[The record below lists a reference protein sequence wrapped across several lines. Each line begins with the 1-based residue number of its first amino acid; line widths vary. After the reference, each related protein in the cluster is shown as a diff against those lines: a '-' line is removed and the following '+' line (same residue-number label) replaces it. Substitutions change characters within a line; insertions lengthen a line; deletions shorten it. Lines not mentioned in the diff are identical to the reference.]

1 MGHRRSRHLARRMR
15 LPVACLLVFVGIF
28 GFAHAVRAARAQ
40 RIYLGVKYGYF
51 QKGTPE
57 LRASRIAKPPVTD
70 AREAIVLFQR
80 ARGFY
85 SSNYYFPVYV
95 AQLCLA
101 EASAATDR
109 KTFRDSLDAALYFS
123 REAVSLNPYN
133 DEARHARVEALERD
147 GQIAEALAFWEEVVE
162 REYWTLEHH
171 DTYARLLLRE
181 GSDESLQKAVRE
193 RGLVRDA
200 DLRRRLEKLARFLKS

>member
-1 MGHRRSRHLARRMR
+1 MGHRRSNHLARRLR

-28 GFAHAVRAARAQ
+28 GFSHAVRAARAQ
-40 RIYLGVKYGYF
+40 RIYLGVKYGFF
-51 QKGTPE
+51 QKGTPSV
-57 LRASRIAKPPVTD
+57 RASRIAKPPVTD
-70 AREAIVLFQR
+70 AREATVLYEKAR
-80 ARGFY
+80 ALY
-85 SSNYYFPVYV
+85 ASNYYFPIYV
-95 AQLCLA
+95 AQRYLLEA
-101 EASAATDR
+101 EAAPDR

-123 REAVSLNPYN
+123 REAIALNPYN
-133 DEARHARVEALERD
+133 DEARHARVEALERN
-147 GQIAEALAFWEEVVE
+147 GQIAEAIAFWEEIVE

-200 DLRRRLEKLARFLKS
+200 ALRRRLEKLSRFLES